1 MPLAACIGLFTSHAR
16 AELTSTA
23 ALAWRDGDRR
33 AGWGDVAFL
42 GVTGSVALAG
52 LLFQPDRDE
61 PWRARWGID
70 EGVRDTLRLS
80 DSHDRRVART
90 ASDVLA
96 AVLVTYPAVVEAG
109 VNTAWAKSSPD
120 VALQMTLMQL
130 EVLGLTAAVAGMSKL
145 AFSRERPYGRL
156 CGTEL
161 ALNSE
166 DCAGRDRY
174 VSFFSAHA
182 AFTFAS
188 ASNTCVQHT
197 QWDLWGNTGAWVPC
211 ATSYGLAATTA
222 LLRVA
227 ADRHYVTDIT
237 TGALLGTA
245 IGLLVPWFHYGAGD
259 KPSDRARWTLGVA
272 GQSLA
277 ISGVF

>member
-1 MPLAACIGLFTSHAR
+1 MRVVACAGVLTSHAA
-16 AELTSTA
+16 AEGTSA
-23 ALAWRDGDRR
+23 ALTWNDGDRR
-33 AGWGDVAFL
+33 AGWGDVALL
-42 GVTGSVALAG
+42 GATGSVALAG
-52 LLFQPDRDE
+52 LWFQPDRDD

-70 EGVRDTLRLS
+70 EGARNTLRLG
-80 DSHDRRVART
+80 DPHDRRVART

-109 VNTAWAKSSPD
+109 VNVAWGKASPD
-120 VALQMTLMQL
+120 VALQMTVMQL

-161 ALNSE
+161 APSSD

-188 ASNTCVQHT
+188 ASNTCYQHVK
-197 QWDLWGNTGAWVPC
+197 WGLWGAAPAWVPC
-211 ATSYGLAATTA
+211 ATSYSLATTTA

-227 ADRHYVTDIT
+227 ADRHYLTDIT
-237 TGALLGTA
+237 TGAVIGA
-245 IGLLVPWFHYGAGD
+245 GIGLLVPWFHYAAGE
-259 KPSDRARWTLGVA
+259 SRSEGARWTLGVA
-272 GQSLA
+272 GETLA
-277 ISGVF
+277 ISGTF